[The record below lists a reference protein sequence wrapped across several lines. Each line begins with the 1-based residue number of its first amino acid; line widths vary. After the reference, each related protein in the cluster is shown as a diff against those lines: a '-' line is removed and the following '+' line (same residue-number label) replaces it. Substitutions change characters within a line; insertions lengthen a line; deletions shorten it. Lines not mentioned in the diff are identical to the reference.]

1 MLTNQQLFTTMQ
13 LSQIEKFAFKVMKK
27 DQKCICH
34 SLPYIVCF
42 SEIWSHGAPP
52 EGDGLYIAM
61 IVVLSLGNKI
71 YCFLSLL
78 LLSVNN
84 LNKLQL
90 QIK

>member
-1 MLTNQQLFTTMQ
+1 MQ

-27 DQKCICH
+27 DQNSIH
-34 SLPYIVCF
+34 SFF